1 MLRNTRNLGI
11 IAHVDAGK
19 TTLSERVL
27 LYTGR
32 IRSTGETHNGGA
44 RLDHEAQEKKHGIT
58 ITAAAVRCEWN
69 DHQFNLID
77 TPGHVDFTIE
87 VERSLR
93 VLDGAVCVFDG
104 VAGVEAQT
112 ETVWKQADRHRVPR
126 ICFVNKLDRLDASLD
141 KVVAQIAAQLQA
153 RPVVVTAPIGADK
166 NLEGVLDIVNM
177 KAIYWDRDSDGAVF
191 SIESIPAAL
200 MDTAR
205 IYREALLEA
214 CAETTDAIFEDVLE
228 EREVSIERIKQ
239 SLREATCSGALTPV
253 FSGSAYRNI
262 GVQPL
267 LDGVV
272 DYLPAPS
279 EGEDLEDLEGRGTR
293 KRSDDEPMTALCFK
307 VVFDRHGQTSFVRVY
322 SGVLSQGSKVVSA
335 RGGQTLRIARLVRL
349 FADAR
354 EEVSELRA
362 GDIGAIVGLSI
373 GSGDTLHAPDA
384 GFALESIVP
393 PAALV
398 EVAIEA
404 ETSSEDEK
412 LSAALGRLTRA
423 DPSLRLSTDPDTGQ
437 RRLAGMGQLHL
448 EIAMEK
454 LVTEYGVQARMGPP
468 QVTYRQTLASSV
480 QRDFTLKKQSGGP
493 GMFAKLTLRVSPAAA
508 GSGLAF
514 VDQSTGGVIPRDFVR
529 GVEAG
534 VRQAMELGVDGIPLV
549 DIKVELIDGATHVKD
564 SSEMAFKIAAQ
575 RATEEAA
582 QSAGTVV
589 LEPIMDLHVDV
600 AGDNTGAVVADIN
613 RRRGRVSVID
623 GVGEI
628 RTVEAFVPLA
638 ETFGYAGSLS
648 AITGGRGR
656 FRMQPRG
663 YEPRNA

>member
-32 IRSTGETHNGGA
+32 IRSMGETHDGGA
-44 RLDHEAQEKKHGIT
+44 RLDHEEQEKKHGIT
-58 ITAAAVRCEWN
+58 ITAAAVSCEWN
-69 DHQFNLID
+69 DHRINLID

-112 ETVWKQADRHRVPR
+112 ETVWTQADRYRVPR
-126 ICFVNKLDRLDASLD
+126 LCFVNKLDRLDASLD
-141 KVVAQIAAQLQA
+141 AVVSQIANQLKA

-166 NLEGVLDIVNM
+166 DLEGVLDIVAM
-177 KAIYWDRDSDGAVF
+177 KAVYWKTDSNGATF
-191 SIESIPAAL
+191 SVKNIPESL
-200 MDTAR
+200 LSSAR

-214 CAETTDAIFEDVLE
+214 CSEFDEGILFDVLE
-228 EREVSIERIKQ
+228 EREVSAIRIKEC
-239 SLREATCSGALTPV
+239 LRRATCAGSITPV
-253 FSGSAYRNI
+253 FSGSAYRNV

-279 EGEDLEDLEGRGTR
+279 EGEELCDLEGRGTR
-293 KRSDDEPMTALCFK
+293 KRSDAEPTTALCFK
-307 VVFDRHGQTSFVRVY
+307 VSFDRHGQTSFVRVY
-322 SGVLSQGSKVVSA
+322 SGVLAQGSKIVSA
-335 RGGQTLRIARLVRL
+335 RSGQTMRIARLVRL

-362 GDIGAIVGLSI
+362 GDIGAVVGLSI
-373 GSGDTLHAPDA
+373 GSGDTLHAPGA
-384 GFALESIVP
+384 AFALETITP

-404 ETSSEDEK
+404 ENTSEDEK

-423 DPSLRLSTDPDTGQ
+423 DPSLRLFTDADTGQ

-454 LVTEYGVQARMGPP
+454 LVSEYRVHARMGPP
-468 QVTYRQTLASSV
+468 QVTYRQTVASSV
-480 QRDFTLKKQSGGP
+480 HREFTLKKQSGGP
-493 GMFAKLTLRVSPAAA
+493 GMFAKISLQVSPASA
-508 GSGLAF
+508 GSGLEFA
-514 VDQSTGGVIPRDFVR
+514 DKTTGGAIPREFIR
-529 GVEAG
+529 GVFAG
-534 VRQAMELGVDGIPLV
+534 VRQGMEAGVNGIALV
-549 DIKVELIDGATHVKD
+549 DIKVELLDGATHVKD

-575 RATEEAA
+575 RALEEAVQA
-582 QSAGTVV
+582 AGTIV
-589 LEPIMDLHVDV
+589 LEPIMELQVDV
-600 AGDNTGAVVADIN
+600 AGDSTGAVVADIN
-613 RRRGRVSVID
+613 RRRGRVSAID
-623 GVGEI
+623 GLGDV
-628 RTVEAFVPLA
+628 RTVEASVPLA

-648 AITGGRGR
+648 AMTGGRGR
-656 FRMQPRG
+656 FRLQPRG
-663 YEPRNA
+663 YEPRTA